1 MDTGRLINKLSNCLR
16 RRSAETQKRIHIS
29 GTKGQI
35 LNYILIESQKH
46 PLVQR
51 DIEQEFG
58 LRPSTATEMLQALQA
73 ADLIRREPD
82 PADARR
88 KCIVCTE
95 KAEAFRPACLQ
106 EITETEAMLLR
117 GISPEERDTFMR
129 IGLKMLSNFEKK
141 RLAITAGRAALAA
154 SMKTTVKFPKEGTC
168 TTWTTILSSAKR
180 RYLVQ

>member
-35 LNYILIESQKH
+35 LNYILIESQKRR
-46 PLVQR
+46 LYSATSSR
-51 DIEQEFG
+51 NSACG
-58 LRPSTATEMLQALQA
+58 LPPQPKCCRPCRLPISSA
-73 ADLIRREPD
+73 ANPD

-129 IGLKMLSNFEKK
+129 IGLKMLSNFEKND
-141 RLAITAGRAALAA
+141 
-154 SMKTTVKFPKEGTC
+154 
-168 TTWTTILSSAKR
+168 
-180 RYLVQ
+180 

>member
-51 DIEQEFG
+51 DVEQEFG

-95 KAEAFRPACLQ
+95 KAEAFRPAC
-106 EITETEAMLLR
+106 
-117 GISPEERDTFMR
+117 P
-129 IGLKMLSNFEKK
+129 
-141 RLAITAGRAALAA
+141 AA
-154 SMKTTVKFPKEGTC
+154 SMETIVKFPK
-168 TTWTTILSSAKR
+168 
-180 RYLVQ
+180 

>member
-35 LNYILIESQKH
+35 LNYILIESQKR

-51 DIEQEFG
+51 DVEQEFG
-58 LRPSTATEMLQALQA
+58 LRPSTATEMLQ
-73 ADLIRREPD
+73 
-82 PADARR
+82 
-88 KCIVCTE
+88 
-95 KAEAFRPACLQ
+95 AFRPACLQ

-129 IGLKMLSNFEKK
+129 IGLKMLSNFEKND
-141 RLAITAGRAALAA
+141 
-154 SMKTTVKFPKEGTC
+154 
-168 TTWTTILSSAKR
+168 
-180 RYLVQ
+180 

>member
-1 MDTGRLINKLSNCLR
+1 MPLKKCASDTS
-16 RRSAETQKRIHIS
+16 
-29 GTKGQI
+29 
-35 LNYILIESQKH
+35 
-46 PLVQR
+46 
-51 DIEQEFG
+51 
-58 LRPSTATEMLQALQA
+58 

-129 IGLKMLSNFEKK
+129 IGLKMLSNFEKND
-141 RLAITAGRAALAA
+141 
-154 SMKTTVKFPKEGTC
+154 
-168 TTWTTILSSAKR
+168 
-180 RYLVQ
+180 

>member
-35 LNYILIESQKH
+35 LNYILIE
-46 PLVQR
+46 
-51 DIEQEFG
+51 IG

-129 IGLKMLSNFEKK
+129 IGLKMLSNFEKND
-141 RLAITAGRAALAA
+141 
-154 SMKTTVKFPKEGTC
+154 
-168 TTWTTILSSAKR
+168 
-180 RYLVQ
+180 

>member
-35 LNYILIESQKH
+35 LNYILIESQKR

-51 DIEQEFG
+51 DVEQEFG

-95 KAEAFRPACLQ
+95 KPKPSVPPACRR
-106 EITETEAMLLR
+106 LR
-117 GISPEERDTFMR
+117 RPKPCCS
-129 IGLKMLSNFEKK
+129 
-141 RLAITAGRAALAA
+141 AA
-154 SMKTTVKFPKEGTC
+154 SRPRSGTHLC
-168 TTWTTILSSAKR
+168 RSG
-180 RYLVQ
+180 

>member
-51 DIEQEFG
+51 DVEQEFG

-117 GISPEERDTFMR
+117 GISLEERDTFMR
-129 IGLKMLSNFEKK
+129 IGLKMLSNFEKND
-141 RLAITAGRAALAA
+141 
-154 SMKTTVKFPKEGTC
+154 
-168 TTWTTILSSAKR
+168 
-180 RYLVQ
+180 

>member
-35 LNYILIESQKH
+35 LNYILIESQKR

-51 DIEQEFG
+51 DVEQEFG

-73 ADLIRREPD
+73 ANLIRREPD

-88 KCIVCTE
+88 KCIVC
-95 KAEAFRPACLQ
+95 KKPKPSVPPACRRLRRPKPCCS
-106 EITETEAMLLR
+106 AASRPRR
-117 GISPEERDTFMR
+117 GIFMR
-129 IGLKMLSNFEKK
+129 IGLKMLSNFEKTINHY
-141 RLAITAGRAALAA
+141 RRAGCPAA
-154 SMKTTVKFPKEGTC
+154 SLKTIVKFPK
-168 TTWTTILSSAKR
+168 
-180 RYLVQ
+180 

>member
-35 LNYILIESQKH
+35 LNYILIESQKR

-51 DIEQEFG
+51 DVEQEFG

-82 PADARR
+82 SADARR
-88 KCIVCTE
+88 
-95 KAEAFRPACLQ
+95 
-106 EITETEAMLLR
+106 
-117 GISPEERDTFMR
+117 
-129 IGLKMLSNFEKK
+129 
-141 RLAITAGRAALAA
+141 
-154 SMKTTVKFPKEGTC
+154 
-168 TTWTTILSSAKR
+168 
-180 RYLVQ
+180 

>member
-35 LNYILIESQKH
+35 LNYILIESQKR

-51 DIEQEFG
+51 DVEQEFG

-95 KAEAFRPACLQ
+95 KAVPPACRKLRRPKPCCS
-106 EITETEAMLLR
+106 EASR
-117 GISPEERDTFMR
+117 PRS
-129 IGLKMLSNFEKK
+129 
-141 RLAITAGRAALAA
+141 
-154 SMKTTVKFPKEGTC
+154 GTHLC
-168 TTWTTILSSAKR
+168 ESG
-180 RYLVQ
+180 

>member
-1 MDTGRLINKLSNCLR
+1 
-16 RRSAETQKRIHIS
+16 
-29 GTKGQI
+29 
-35 LNYILIESQKH
+35 
-46 PLVQR
+46 
-51 DIEQEFG
+51 
-58 LRPSTATEMLQALQA
+58 MLQALQA

-129 IGLKMLSNFEKK
+129 IGLKMLSNFEK
-141 RLAITAGRAALAA
+141 TD
-154 SMKTTVKFPKEGTC
+154 
-168 TTWTTILSSAKR
+168 
-180 RYLVQ
+180 

>member
-1 MDTGRLINKLSNCLR
+1 M
-16 RRSAETQKRIHIS
+16 
-29 GTKGQI
+29 
-35 LNYILIESQKH
+35 
-46 PLVQR
+46 LVQR
-51 DIEQEFG
+51 DVEQEFG

-129 IGLKMLSNFEKK
+129 IGLKTINHY
-141 RLAITAGRAALAA
+141 RRAGCPAA
-154 SMKTTVKFPKEGTC
+154 SMKTIVKFPKEGT
-168 TTWTTILSSAKR
+168 
-180 RYLVQ
+180 

>member
-35 LNYILIESQKH
+35 LNYILIESQKR

-51 DIEQEFG
+51 DVEQEFG

-95 KAEAFRPACLQ
+95 KAEAFPSRLPAGDYGDRSHAAPRHL
-106 EITETEAMLLR
+106 AR
-117 GISPEERDTFMR
+117 G
-129 IGLKMLSNFEKK
+129 
-141 RLAITAGRAALAA
+141 AGHIYADRAENAF
-154 SMKTTVKFPKEGTC
+154 KF
-168 TTWTTILSSAKR
+168 
-180 RYLVQ
+180 

>member
-35 LNYILIESQKH
+35 LNYILIESQKR

-51 DIEQEFG
+51 DVEQEFG

-82 PADARR
+82 PADGASALSAP
-88 KCIVCTE
+88 KKPKPSVP
-95 KAEAFRPACLQ
+95 PACRR
-106 EITETEAMLLR
+106 LR
-117 GISPEERDTFMR
+117 RPKPCCS
-129 IGLKMLSNFEKK
+129 
-141 RLAITAGRAALAA
+141 AA
-154 SMKTTVKFPKEGTC
+154 SRPRSGTHLC
-168 TTWTTILSSAKR
+168 GSG
-180 RYLVQ
+180 

>member
-35 LNYILIESQKH
+35 LNYILIESQKR

-51 DIEQEFG
+51 DVEQEFG
-58 LRPSTATEMLQALQA
+58 LRPSTATEMLQALQ
-73 ADLIRREPD
+73 
-82 PADARR
+82 DARR

-129 IGLKMLSNFEKK
+129 IGLKMLSNFEKND
-141 RLAITAGRAALAA
+141 
-154 SMKTTVKFPKEGTC
+154 
-168 TTWTTILSSAKR
+168 
-180 RYLVQ
+180 

>member
-35 LNYILIESQKH
+35 LNYILIESQKR

-51 DIEQEFG
+51 DVEQEFG

-95 KAEAFRPACLQ
+95 KAGDYGDRSHAAPRHLARGAGHIYADRAENAF
-106 EITETEAMLLR
+106 
-117 GISPEERDTFMR
+117 
-129 IGLKMLSNFEKK
+129 
-141 RLAITAGRAALAA
+141 
-154 SMKTTVKFPKEGTC
+154 KF
-168 TTWTTILSSAKR
+168 
-180 RYLVQ
+180 

>member
-35 LNYILIESQKH
+35 LNYILIESQKR

-82 PADARR
+82 PAGRTAQVHCLHR
-88 KCIVCTE
+88 KS
-95 KAEAFRPACLQ
+95 RSLPGPACLQ
-106 EITETEAMLLR
+106 EITETESMLLR
-117 GISPEERDTFMR
+117 DISPEERDTFMR
-129 IGLKMLSNFEKK
+129 IGLKMLSNFKK
-141 RLAITAGRAALAA
+141 ND
-154 SMKTTVKFPKEGTC
+154 
-168 TTWTTILSSAKR
+168 
-180 RYLVQ
+180 

>member
-35 LNYILIESQKH
+35 LNYILIESQKR

-51 DIEQEFG
+51 DVEQEFG

-82 PADARR
+82 PADAQMCIRDRR
-88 KCIVCTE
+88 HTGRTAGEYRCGHL
-95 KAEAFRPACLQ
+95 RPAY
-106 EITETEAMLLR
+106 
-117 GISPEERDTFMR
+117 
-129 IGLKMLSNFEKK
+129 
-141 RLAITAGRAALAA
+141 AA
-154 SMKTTVKFPKEGTC
+154 
-168 TTWTTILSSAKR
+168 
-180 RYLVQ
+180 

>member
-1 MDTGRLINKLSNCLR
+1 M
-16 RRSAETQKRIHIS
+16 
-29 GTKGQI
+29 
-35 LNYILIESQKH
+35 
-46 PLVQR
+46 LVQR
-51 DIEQEFG
+51 DVEQEFG

-117 GISPEERDTFMR
+117 GISPEERDAFMR
-129 IGLKMLSNFEKK
+129 IGLKMLSNFEKND
-141 RLAITAGRAALAA
+141 
-154 SMKTTVKFPKEGTC
+154 
-168 TTWTTILSSAKR
+168 
-180 RYLVQ
+180 

>member
-51 DIEQEFG
+51 DVEQEFG

-106 EITETEAMLLR
+106 EITETDAMLLR
-117 GISPEERDTFMR
+117 GISPE
-129 IGLKMLSNFEKK
+129 
-141 RLAITAGRAALAA
+141 
-154 SMKTTVKFPKEGTC
+154 
-168 TTWTTILSSAKR
+168 
-180 RYLVQ
+180 